1 MTESDGPEH
10 AIPAT
15 PSQRDDVVFRELG
28 GDWVLFDP
36 DAQRVHVLNLPA
48 ALVWTF
54 CDGAHDEDALVDEL
68 SAAFESSPSRDEV
81 QEHVRSSLEMLHH
94 EGLLR

>member
-1 MTESDGPEH
+1 
-10 AIPAT
+10 
-15 PSQRDDVVFRELG
+15 
-28 GDWVLFDP
+28 
-36 DAQRVHVLNLPA
+36 
-48 ALVWTF
+48 
-54 CDGAHDEDALVDEL
+54 VDEL